1 MKTDTQLIGEI
12 MQREAE
18 SIMKQRA
25 KETKE
30 EKSDRLREEERVR
43 EKYNE
48 KLRRFKSKPWLIDE
62 PDNSKIVQIDR
73 RNALEKTA
81 RKIAQKN
88 EKRHKKRSII
98 VKEEPS
104 MPPRVQKKV
113 LPEIV
118 DGEWIEE
125 ITSVNDEV
133 VIKLSLKDLAR
144 VLKDLDICEKHR
156 NTSRDHYRRT
166 KGIERGE
173 YIPKAPV
180 KFLYLSP
187 GEEYD
192 KYVNVHDYSEFIKP
206 RKKRATK
213 SSSSSSEEREEV
225 QEEEPEEETVS
236 IKKKRKTKSSE

>member
-1 MKTDTQLIGEI
+1 MKTDTQLIGEF
-12 MQREAE
+12 MQREGE

-43 EKYNE
+43 KKYNE
-48 KLRRFKSKPWLIDE
+48 EVRIFKSKPWLIDE

-73 RNALEKTA
+73 RNSLEKTA

-88 EKRHKKRSII
+88 EKRHKKRSIL

-104 MPPRVQKKV
+104 MPPRVQKKKV

-173 YIPKAPV
+173 YIPKAPA

-206 RKKRATK
+206 RRTR
-213 SSSSSSEEREEV
+213 SSPSSSEEREEV